1 MYGRFADAE
10 LFCGSADGGP
20 VLYDVLGQRAGP
32 LLNVTFQTQHSLF
45 CAAISYAE
53 PGAFM

>member
-10 LFCGSADGGP
+10 FFRGGADGGP

-32 LLNVTFQTQHSLF
+32 LFNVTFQTQHSLF